1 MKIITKS
8 YKVYSYSELSERAKE
23 KVKTEFLQDQ
33 VRNDLFNE
41 DCLETLHYMFPN
53 SELKVQYSLGYCQGD
68 GLNIYGKLKV
78 LDFINLMNNTDQ
90 IPVNLLNEIKSQMLS
105 KTEMDLILEYNKYC
119 NDITIP
125 MNDRYCYSIAD
136 NIDLAEEWEGNLEY
150 CEINY
155 NKQII
160 DKFDLFIRNFFSEFN
175 SLLEEDGYE
184 YFYNISDEEMEDTC
198 EANEWTFLEDGT
210 MFN

>member
-8 YKVYSYSELSERAKE
+8 YEVYDYSELSERAKE
-23 KVKTEFLQDQ
+23 KVKTEFLQDEI
-33 VRNDLFNE
+33 RNDWFNE

-53 SELKVQYSLGYCQGD
+53 SKLKVQYSLGSCQGD
-68 GLNIYGKLKV
+68 GLNIYGELKV

-105 KTEMDLILEYNKYC
+105 KQEMDLILEYNKYC

-136 NIDLAEEWEGNLEY
+136 NIDFAEEWKENLEDY
-150 CEINY
+150 EINY

-160 DKFDLFIRNFFSEFN
+160 DKFDLFVKNFFSEFN
-175 SLLEEDGYE
+175 SLLEKDGYE
-184 YFYNISDEEMEDTC
+184 YFYNISDEEMEETC